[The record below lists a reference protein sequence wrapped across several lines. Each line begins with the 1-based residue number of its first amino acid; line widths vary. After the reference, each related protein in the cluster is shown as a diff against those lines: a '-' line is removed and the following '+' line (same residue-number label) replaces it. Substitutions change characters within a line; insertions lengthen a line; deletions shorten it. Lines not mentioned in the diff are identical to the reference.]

1 MTKSSIKRLWDRYP
15 LAARVWLA
23 DYAED
28 DVFFHLEEGVDTQL
42 LRAAIRMANGWLYG
56 RDSANR
62 EYGTKGP
69 VEMALRESEP
79 ERYAAR
85 RLAFTR
91 HVLATLA
98 GHYPEL
104 VEELTEAP

>member
-1 MTKSSIKRLWDRYP
+1 MYP

-23 DYAED
+23 DYTED
-28 DVFFHLEEGVDTQL
+28 DVWFHLEEGVDPQI
-42 LRAAIRMANGWLYG
+42 LRAAIRMANSWLYQ
-56 RDSANR
+56 RDSANWH
-62 EYGTKGP
+62 YGTKGP
-69 VEMALRESEP
+69 VESALREGEP

-91 HVLATLA
+91 HVLSTLA

-104 VEELTEAP
+104 VEELTEGP